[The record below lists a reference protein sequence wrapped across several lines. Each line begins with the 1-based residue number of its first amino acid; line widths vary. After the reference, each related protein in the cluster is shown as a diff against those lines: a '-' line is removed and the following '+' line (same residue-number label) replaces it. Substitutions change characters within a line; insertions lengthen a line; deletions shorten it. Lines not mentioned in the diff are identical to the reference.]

1 MRNAVISI
9 IINVIRNM
17 SENMDWTKI
26 STDPN
31 NVKAMQDVHD
41 HLLGMRVVKE
51 FTYLDW
57 IVDKVQEKNVSI

>member
-1 MRNAVISI
+1 
-9 IINVIRNM
+9 
-17 SENMDWTKI
+17 MDWTKI